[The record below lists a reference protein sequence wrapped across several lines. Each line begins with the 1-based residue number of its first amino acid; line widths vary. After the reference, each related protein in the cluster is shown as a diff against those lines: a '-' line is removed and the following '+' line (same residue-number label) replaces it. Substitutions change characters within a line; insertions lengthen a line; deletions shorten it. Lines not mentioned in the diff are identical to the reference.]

1 MAKKIDLSELSEK
14 MGVSRYLIEDWIQL
28 GLPYE
33 RTSRGYRFNFD
44 QVVEWHDSHVKRIIG
59 TEGKDDKTTTK

>member
-1 MAKKIDLSELSEK
+1 MARKIDLSELSKK

-28 GLPYE
+28 GLPHK
-33 RTSRGYRFNFD
+33 RTSRGYRFDFD